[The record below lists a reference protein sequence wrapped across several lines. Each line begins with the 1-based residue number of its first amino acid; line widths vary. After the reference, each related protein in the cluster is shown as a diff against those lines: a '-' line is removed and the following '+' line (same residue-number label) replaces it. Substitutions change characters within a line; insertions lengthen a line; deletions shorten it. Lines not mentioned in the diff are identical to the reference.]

1 MRKATG
7 NSPEKGKRR
16 IRKMNS
22 KIPEDLIERAYQ
34 GKSTKEDGLLLLEIP
49 PFELFRFAD
58 ELRSLTAGDTV
69 TYVVNRNINF
79 TSRCVGTCGFCA
91 FRTNTGRVLSLE
103 EIMGKVREAAQ
114 ASATEVCIQ
123 GGLLPDVGLDFY
135 LGIVEAIK
143 AEFPEMHI
151 HSFSPMEVY
160 HAARISGVTVKEALF
175 RLKKS
180 GLDTMPGTAAEILS
194 DRVRKIICPSKLKT
208 AEWVG
213 VVRQAHATGIPTTAT
228 MMYGHI
234 ETLEERIDHMLII
247 REIQKETGGITE
259 FVPLPFMPYNNPV
272 GEKMIKEGRY
282 ATPGL
287 EDLKNYA
294 ISRILLHGHVNNIQA
309 SWVKL
314 GKKLA
319 QFALHCGANDLGG
332 TLMEESISRSAGASN
347 GEEISVEELEWMIY
361 GAGRVPKE
369 RTTLYGRVN
378 ELVSGNPRRSGCRV
392 SE

>member
-1 MRKATG
+1 
-7 NSPEKGKRR
+7 
-16 IRKMNS
+16 MNS

-34 GKSTKEDGLLLLEIP
+34 GKSTKEDALQLLEIP
-49 PFELFRFAD
+49 PLELFRFAD
-58 ELRSLTAGDTV
+58 ELRELAVGDIV

-79 TSRCVGTCGFCA
+79 ASRCVGTCGFCA
-91 FRTNTGRVLSLE
+91 FKDKNGYVLSLE
-103 EIMGKVREAAQ
+103 EIMAKVREAKQ
-114 ASATEVCIQ
+114 AKATEVCIQ
-123 GGLLPDVGLDFY
+123 GGLLPEVGLDFY

-160 HAARISGVTVKEALF
+160 HAARISGITVKEALF
-175 RLKKS
+175 RLRKS

-194 DRVRKIICPSKLKT
+194 DRVREIICPLKLKT
-208 AEWVG
+208 GEWVD
-213 VVRQAHATGIPTTAT
+213 VVRQAHAAGIPTTAT

-234 ETLEERIDHMLII
+234 ETPEERIEHMLII

-272 GEKMIKEGRY
+272 GEKLIKEGRY

-287 EDLKNYA
+287 EDLKTYA
-294 ISRILLHGHVNNIQA
+294 ISRILLNGHVNNIQA

-319 QFALHCGANDLGG
+319 QFALYCGANDLGG
-332 TLMEESISRSAGASN
+332 TLMEESISKSAGASN
-347 GEEISVEELEWMIY
+347 GERISVEELEWMIH
-361 GAGRVPKE
+361 GAGRIPKE
-369 RTTLYGRVN
+369 RTTLYRGVR
-378 ELVSGNPRRSGCRV
+378 EMASGNSRKVLGFGI

>member
-1 MRKATG
+1 
-7 NSPEKGKRR
+7 
-16 IRKMNS
+16 MNS

-34 GKSTKEDGLLLLEIP
+34 GKSTKEDALQLLEIP
-49 PFELFRFAD
+49 PLELFRFAD
-58 ELRSLTAGDTV
+58 ELRELAVGDIV

-79 TSRCVGTCGFCA
+79 ASRCVGTCGFCA
-91 FRTNTGRVLSLE
+91 FKDKNGYVLSLE
-103 EIMGKVREAAQ
+103 EIMAKVREAKQ
-114 ASATEVCIQ
+114 AKATEVCIQ
-123 GGLLPDVGLDFY
+123 GGLLPEVGLDFY

-160 HAARISGVTVKEALF
+160 HAARISGITVKEALF
-175 RLKKS
+175 RLRKS

-194 DRVRKIICPSKLKT
+194 DRVREIICPLKLKT
-208 AEWVG
+208 GEWVD
-213 VVRQAHATGIPTTAT
+213 VVRKAHAAGIPTTAT

-234 ETLEERIDHMLII
+234 ETPEERIEHMLII

-272 GEKMIKEGRY
+272 GEKLIKEGRY

-287 EDLKNYA
+287 EDLKTYA
-294 ISRILLHGHVNNIQA
+294 ISRILLNGYVNNIQA

-319 QFALHCGANDLGG
+319 QFALYCGANDLGG
-332 TLMEESISRSAGASN
+332 TLMEESISKSAGASN
-347 GEEISVEELEWMIY
+347 GERISVEELEWMIH
-361 GAGRVPKE
+361 GAGRIPKE
-369 RTTLYGRVN
+369 RTTLYRGVR
-378 ELVSGNPRRSGCRV
+378 EMASGNSRKVLGFGI

>member
-1 MRKATG
+1 
-7 NSPEKGKRR
+7 
-16 IRKMNS
+16 MNS

-34 GKSTKEDGLLLLEIP
+34 GKSTKEDALQLLEIP
-49 PFELFRFAD
+49 PLELFRFAD
-58 ELRSLTAGDTV
+58 ELRDLAVGDIV

-79 TSRCVGTCGFCA
+79 ASRCVGTCGFCA
-91 FRTNTGRVLSLE
+91 FKDKNGYVLSLE
-103 EIMGKVREAAQ
+103 EIMAKVREAKQ
-114 ASATEVCIQ
+114 AKATEVCIQ
-123 GGLLPDVGLDFY
+123 GGLLPEVGLDFY

-160 HAARISGVTVKEALF
+160 HAARISGITVKEALF
-175 RLKKS
+175 RLRKS

-194 DRVRKIICPSKLKT
+194 DRVREIICPLKLKT
-208 AEWVG
+208 GEWVD
-213 VVRQAHATGIPTTAT
+213 VVRQAHAAGIPTTAT

-234 ETLEERIDHMLII
+234 ETPEERIEHMLII

-272 GEKMIKEGRY
+272 GEKLIKEGRY

-287 EDLKNYA
+287 EDLKTYA
-294 ISRILLHGHVNNIQA
+294 ISRILLNGHVNNIQA

-319 QFALHCGANDLGG
+319 QFALYCGANDLGG
-332 TLMEESISRSAGASN
+332 TLMEESISKSAGASN
-347 GEEISVEELEWMIY
+347 GERISVEELEWMIH
-361 GAGRVPKE
+361 GAGRIPKE
-369 RTTLYGRVN
+369 RTTLYRGVR
-378 ELVSGNPRRSGCRV
+378 EMASGNSRKVPGFGI

>member
-1 MRKATG
+1 
-7 NSPEKGKRR
+7 
-16 IRKMNS
+16 MNS
-22 KIPEDLIERAYQ
+22 KIPEELIERAYQ
-34 GKSTKEDGLLLLEIP
+34 GKSTKEDALLLLEVP
-49 PFELFRFAD
+49 PFDLFRFAD
-58 ELRSLTAGDTV
+58 ELRDHAVGDTV

-91 FRTNTGRVLSLE
+91 FRTNTGKVLSIE
-103 EIMGKVREAAQ
+103 EIMAKVREAKKAK
-114 ASATEVCIQ
+114 ATEVCIQ

-135 LGIVEAIK
+135 LGIAEAIK

-151 HSFSPMEVY
+151 HSFSPMEVF
-160 HAARISGVTVKEALF
+160 HAAHISGITIKEALF

-194 DRVRKIICPSKLKT
+194 DRVRKIICPLKLKT
-208 AEWVG
+208 AEWVE
-213 VVRQAHATGIPTTAT
+213 VVRQAHAAGIPTTAT
-228 MMYGHI
+228 MMYGHV
-234 ETLEERIDHMLII
+234 ETPEERIDHMLII

-287 EDLKNYA
+287 EDLKIYA
-294 ISRILLHGHVNNIQA
+294 ISRILFHGYVENIQT

-332 TLMEESISRSAGASN
+332 TLMEESISRSAGASH
-347 GEEISVEELEWMIY
+347 GESISVEELEWIIH
-361 GAGRVPKE
+361 GAGRIPKE
-369 RTTLYGRVN
+369 RTTLY
-378 ELVSGNPRRSGCRV
+378 SGVRGLASGSMRKMPGFGI
-392 SE
+392 SD

>member
-1 MRKATG
+1 
-7 NSPEKGKRR
+7 
-16 IRKMNS
+16 MNG

-34 GKSTKEDGLLLLEIP
+34 GKSTKEDGLLLLEVP

-58 ELRSLTAGDTV
+58 ELRDLAVGDTV

-79 TSRCVGTCGFCA
+79 TSRCIGTCGFCA
-91 FRTNTGRVLSLE
+91 FRTNTGKVLSIE
-103 EIMGKVREAAQ
+103 EIMEKVRAAKQ
-114 ASATEVCIQ
+114 AKATEVCIQ

-135 LGIVEAIK
+135 QGIAEAIK

-160 HAARISGVTVKEALF
+160 HAAHVSGISVKEALF

-194 DRVRKIICPSKLKT
+194 DRVREIICPLKLKT
-208 AEWVG
+208 SEWVE

-228 MMYGHI
+228 MMYGHV
-234 ETLEERIDHMLII
+234 ETPEERIDHMLII

-272 GEKMIKEGRY
+272 GEKMIREGRY

-287 EDLKNYA
+287 EDLKVYA
-294 ISRILLHGHVNNIQA
+294 VSRILLHGHVDNIQS

-332 TLMEESISRSAGASN
+332 TLMEESISRSAGASH
-347 GEEISVEELEWMIY
+347 GEMISVEELEWMIH
-361 GAGRVPKE
+361 GAGRIPKE
-369 RTTLYGRVN
+369 RTTLYNGVN
-378 ELVSGNPRRSGCRV
+378 KLASGSSRKRAGFGISN
-392 SE
+392 

>member
-1 MRKATG
+1 
-7 NSPEKGKRR
+7 
-16 IRKMNS
+16 MNS

-34 GKSTKEDGLLLLEIP
+34 GKSTKEDALLLLDVP

-58 ELRSLTAGDTV
+58 ELRDLAVGDTV

-91 FRTNTGRVLSLE
+91 FRTNNGKVLSIE
-103 EIMGKVREAAQ
+103 EIMGKVREAEKAN
-114 ASATEVCIQ
+114 ATEVCIQ

-135 LGIVEAIK
+135 QGIAEAIK

-160 HAARISGVTVKEALF
+160 HASRISGITVKEALR
-175 RLKKS
+175 RLKRS

-194 DRVRKIICPSKLKT
+194 DRVRKIICPSKIRT
-208 AEWVG
+208 AEWVE
-213 VVRQAHATGIPTTAT
+213 VVRQAHAAGIPTTAT
-228 MMYGHI
+228 MMYGHV
-234 ETLEERIDHMLII
+234 ETPEERIDHMLII

-272 GEKMIKEGRY
+272 GEKMIREGRY

-287 EDLKNYA
+287 EDLKIYA
-294 ISRILLHGHVNNIQA
+294 VSRILLHGHVDNIQA

-319 QFALHCGANDLGG
+319 QFSLHCGANDLGG
-332 TLMEESISRSAGASN
+332 TLMEESISRSAGACH
-347 GEEISVEELEWMIY
+347 GEMITVDELEWMIH
-361 GAGRVPKE
+361 GAGRIPKE
-369 RTTLYGRVN
+369 RTTLYKGAHELASRSHGRTA
-378 ELVSGNPRRSGCRV
+378 GCGAF
-392 SE
+392 E

>member
-1 MRKATG
+1 
-7 NSPEKGKRR
+7 
-16 IRKMNS
+16 MNS

-34 GKSTKEDGLLLLEIP
+34 GKSTKEDALQLLEIP
-49 PFELFRFAD
+49 PLELFKFAD
-58 ELRSLTAGDTV
+58 ELRDLAVGDTV
-69 TYVVNRNINF
+69 TYIVNRNINF
-79 TSRCVGTCGFCA
+79 ASRCVGTCGFCA
-91 FRTNTGRVLSLE
+91 FKDKNGYVLSLE
-103 EIMGKVREAAQ
+103 EIMAKVIEAKQ
-114 ASATEVCIQ
+114 ANATEVCIQ
-123 GGLLPDVGLDFY
+123 GGLLPEVGLDFY

-160 HAARISGVTVKEALF
+160 HAALISGITVKEALF
-175 RLKKS
+175 RLRKS

-194 DRVRKIICPSKLKT
+194 DRVREIICPSKLKT
-208 AEWVG
+208 WEWVD
-213 VVRQAHATGIPTTAT
+213 VVRQAHAAGIPTTAT

-234 ETLEERIDHMLII
+234 ETPEERIEHMLII

-272 GEKMIKEGRY
+272 GEKLIKEGRY

-287 EDLKNYA
+287 EDLKTYA
-294 ISRILLHGHVNNIQA
+294 ISRILLNGHVNNIQA

-319 QFALHCGANDLGG
+319 QFALYCGANDLGG
-332 TLMEESISRSAGASN
+332 TLMEESISKSAGASN
-347 GEEISVEELEWMIY
+347 GERISVEELEWMIH
-361 GAGRVPKE
+361 GAGRIPKE
-369 RTTLYGRVN
+369 RTTLYRGVR
-378 ELVSGNPRRSGCRV
+378 EMASGNSRKVPGFGI

>member
-1 MRKATG
+1 
-7 NSPEKGKRR
+7 
-16 IRKMNS
+16 MNS
-22 KIPEDLIERAYQ
+22 KIPEDLLERAYQ
-34 GKSTKEDGLLLLEIP
+34 GKSTKEDGLLLLEVP

-58 ELRSLTAGDTV
+58 ELRSLAAGDTV
-69 TYVVNRNINF
+69 TYIVNRNINF

-91 FRTNTGRVLSLE
+91 FRTNTGKILSIE
-103 EIMGKVREAAQ
+103 EIMAKVREAKQ
-114 ASATEVCIQ
+114 ANATEVCIQ
-123 GGLLPDVGLDFY
+123 GGLLPEVGLDFY

-160 HAARISGVTVKEALF
+160 HASRISEMPVKEALL
-175 RLKKS
+175 RLKRS

-194 DRVRKIICPSKLKT
+194 DRVREIICPLKLKT
-208 AEWVG
+208 GEWVK
-213 VVRQAHATGIPTTAT
+213 VVRQAHAAGIPTTAT

-234 ETLEERIDHMLII
+234 ETLEERIEHMLII

-287 EDLKNYA
+287 EDLKTYA

-332 TLMEESISRSAGASN
+332 TLMEESISRSAGACH
-347 GEEISVEELEWMIY
+347 GEMITVEELEWMIH
-361 GAGRVPKE
+361 GAGRIPQE
-369 RTTLYGRVN
+369 RTTLYRRVRD
-378 ELVSGNPRRSGCRV
+378 LASGSQKMPGCGV

>member
-1 MRKATG
+1 MK
-7 NSPEKGKRR
+7 
-16 IRKMNS
+16 S

-34 GKSTKEDGLLLLEIP
+34 GKSTKEDALQLLEIP
-49 PFELFRFAD
+49 PLELFRFAD
-58 ELRSLTAGDTV
+58 ELRDLAVGDTV

-79 TSRCVGTCGFCA
+79 ASRCVGTCGFCA
-91 FRTNTGRVLSLE
+91 FKDKNGYVLSLE
-103 EIMGKVREAAQ
+103 EIMAKVREAKQ
-114 ASATEVCIQ
+114 AKATEVCIQ
-123 GGLLPDVGLDFY
+123 GGLLPEVGLDFY

-160 HAARISGVTVKEALF
+160 HAARISGITVKEALF

-194 DRVRKIICPSKLKT
+194 DRVREIICPLKLKT
-208 AEWVG
+208 GEWVD
-213 VVRQAHATGIPTTAT
+213 VVRQAHAAGIPTTAT

-234 ETLEERIDHMLII
+234 ETPEERIEHMLII

-272 GEKMIKEGRY
+272 GEKLIKEGRY

-287 EDLKNYA
+287 EDLKTYA
-294 ISRILLHGHVNNIQA
+294 ISRILLNGHVNNIQA

-319 QFALHCGANDLGG
+319 QFALYCGANDLGG
-332 TLMEESISRSAGASN
+332 TLMEESISKSAGASN
-347 GEEISVEELEWMIY
+347 GERISVEELEWMIH
-361 GAGRVPKE
+361 GAGRIPKE
-369 RTTLYGRVN
+369 RTTLYRGVR
-378 ELVSGNPRRSGCRV
+378 EMASGNSRKVPGFGI

>member
-1 MRKATG
+1 
-7 NSPEKGKRR
+7 
-16 IRKMNS
+16 MNS
-22 KIPEDLIERAYQ
+22 KIPDDLIERAHQ
-34 GKSTKEDGLLLLEIP
+34 GKSTKEDALLLLGVP

-58 ELRSLTAGDTV
+58 ELRDLAAGDTV

-91 FRTNTGRVLSLE
+91 FRDNKGYLLSLE
-103 EIMGKVREAAQ
+103 EIMEKVREAEQ
-114 ASATEVCIQ
+114 AKATEVCIQ

-135 LGIVEAIK
+135 LGIAEAIK

-151 HSFSPMEVY
+151 HAFSPMEVY
-160 HAARISGVTVKEALF
+160 HASHISGLKVSEALA
-175 RLKKS
+175 RLKRS

-194 DRVRKIICPSKLKT
+194 DRVREIICPSKLST
-208 AEWVG
+208 SEWVD
-213 VVRQAHATGIPTTAT
+213 VVRQAHAAGIPTTAT
-228 MMYGHI
+228 MMYGHV
-234 ETLEERIDHMLII
+234 ETPEERIEHMLII

-272 GEKMIKEGRY
+272 GEKMISEGRY

-287 EDLKNYA
+287 DDLKIYA
-294 ISRILLHGHVNNIQA
+294 ISRILLHGHIDNIQA

-332 TLMEESISRSAGASN
+332 TLMEESISRLAGASN
-347 GEEISVEELEWMIY
+347 GESISVEELEWMIH

-369 RTTLYGRVN
+369 RTTLYRGAHELASRNPGRIA
-378 ELVSGNPRRSGCRV
+378 RCRV

>member
-1 MRKATG
+1 
-7 NSPEKGKRR
+7 
-16 IRKMNS
+16 MNNR
-22 KIPEDLIERAYQ
+22 IPEDLIERAYQ
-34 GKSTKEDGLLLLEIP
+34 GKSTKEDGLLLLEVP

-79 TSRCVGTCGFCA
+79 TSQCVGTCGFCS
-91 FRTNTGRVLSLE
+91 FRTNKGKVLSLE

-114 ASATEVCIQ
+114 ANATEVCIQ

-160 HAARISGVTVKEALF
+160 HAARISEIPVKEALF

-180 GLDTMPGTAAEILS
+180 GLDSMPGTAAEILS
-194 DRVRKIICPSKLKT
+194 DRVRNIICPSKLKT
-208 AEWVG
+208 AEWVE
-213 VVRQAHATGIPTTAT
+213 VVRQAHAAGIPTTAT

-234 ETLEERIDHMLII
+234 ETLEERINHMLII

-259 FVPLPFMPYNNPV
+259 FVPLPFMPSNNPV
-272 GEKMIKEGRY
+272 GKKMIKEGQY
-282 ATPGL
+282 ATTGL

-294 ISRILLHGHVNNIQA
+294 ISRILLHGHIDNIQA

-347 GEEISVEELEWMIY
+347 GEEISVEELKWMIH
-361 GAGRVPKE
+361 GAGRIPEE
-369 RTTLYGRVN
+369 RTTLYGRVSG
-378 ELVSGNPRRSGCRV
+378 LVLGNQKRSWCGV
-392 SE
+392 TE

>member
-1 MRKATG
+1 MN
-7 NSPEKGKRR
+7 NS
-16 IRKMNS
+16 
-22 KIPEDLIERAYQ
+22 IPEDLIERAYQ
-34 GKSTKEDGLLLLEIP
+34 GKSTKEDGLLLLEVP
-49 PFELFRFAD
+49 PLELFRFAD
-58 ELRSLTAGDTV
+58 ELRSLAAGDTV

-114 ASATEVCIQ
+114 ANATEVCIQ

-135 LGIVEAIK
+135 LGIAEAIK

-194 DRVRKIICPSKLKT
+194 DRVRKIICPLKLKT
-208 AEWVG
+208 AEWVE
-213 VVRQAHATGIPTTAT
+213 VVRQAHTTGIPTTAT

-234 ETLEERIDHMLII
+234 ETLEERIEHMLII

-282 ATPGL
+282 ATSGL

-294 ISRILLHGHVNNIQA
+294 ISRILLHKHVDNIQA

-319 QFALHCGANDLGG
+319 QFALYCGANDLGG

-347 GEEISVEELEWMIY
+347 GEAISVEELEWMIY
-361 GAGRVPKE
+361 GAGRVPEE

-378 ELVSGNPRRSGCRV
+378 ELFSGNPKISGCRV
-392 SE
+392 FE

>member
-1 MRKATG
+1 
-7 NSPEKGKRR
+7 
-16 IRKMNS
+16 MNS

-34 GKSTKEDGLLLLEIP
+34 GKSTKEDGLLLLEVP

-58 ELRSLTAGDTV
+58 ELRSLTAGDMV

-79 TSRCVGTCGFCA
+79 TSQCVGTCGFCA
-91 FRTNTGRVLSLE
+91 FRTNNGKVLTLE

-114 ASATEVCIQ
+114 ANATEVCIQ
-123 GGLLPDVGLDFY
+123 GGLLPDAGIDFY

-160 HAARISGVTVKEALF
+160 HASRISGIPVKEALL

-194 DRVRKIICPSKLKT
+194 DRVREIICPSKIKT
-208 AEWVG
+208 SEWIE
-213 VVRQAHATGIPTTAT
+213 VVTQAHAAGIPTTAT
-228 MMYGHI
+228 MMYGHV
-234 ETLEERIDHMLII
+234 ETLEERIEHILII

-272 GEKMIKEGRY
+272 GEKLMREGRY

-294 ISRILLHGHVNNIQA
+294 VSRILLHGYVDNIQA

-314 GKKLA
+314 GKKLT
-319 QFALHCGANDLGG
+319 QFALHCGVNDLGG

-347 GEEISVEELEWMIY
+347 GEALSVEELEWMIY

-378 ELVSGNPRRSGCRV
+378 ELVSGNPRRSGFRV

>member
-1 MRKATG
+1 
-7 NSPEKGKRR
+7 
-16 IRKMNS
+16 MNS

-34 GKSTKEDGLLLLEIP
+34 GKSTKEDALQLLEIP
-49 PFELFRFAD
+49 PLELFKFAD
-58 ELRSLTAGDTV
+58 ELRDLAVGDTV
-69 TYVVNRNINF
+69 TYIVNRNINF
-79 TSRCVGTCGFCA
+79 ASRCVGTCGFCA
-91 FRTNTGRVLSLE
+91 FKDKNGYVLSLE
-103 EIMGKVREAAQ
+103 EIMAKVIEAKQ
-114 ASATEVCIQ
+114 ANATEVCIQ
-123 GGLLPDVGLDFY
+123 GGLLPEVGLDFY

-160 HAARISGVTVKEALF
+160 HAALISGITVKEALF
-175 RLKKS
+175 RLRKS

-194 DRVRKIICPSKLKT
+194 DRVREIICPSKLKT
-208 AEWVG
+208 WEWVD
-213 VVRQAHATGIPTTAT
+213 VVRQAHAAGIPTTAT

-234 ETLEERIDHMLII
+234 ETPEERIEHMLII

-272 GEKMIKEGRY
+272 VEKLIKEGRY

-287 EDLKNYA
+287 EDLKTYA
-294 ISRILLHGHVNNIQA
+294 ISRILLNGHVNNIQA

-319 QFALHCGANDLGG
+319 QFALYCGANDLGG
-332 TLMEESISRSAGASN
+332 TLMEESISKSAGASN
-347 GEEISVEELEWMIY
+347 GERISVEELEWMIH
-361 GAGRVPKE
+361 GAGRIPKE
-369 RTTLYGRVN
+369 RTTLYRGVR
-378 ELVSGNPRRSGCRV
+378 EMASGNSRKVPGFGI

>member
-1 MRKATG
+1 
-7 NSPEKGKRR
+7 
-16 IRKMNS
+16 MNS

-34 GKSTKEDGLLLLEIP
+34 GKSTKEDALQLLEIP
-49 PFELFRFAD
+49 PLELFRFAD
-58 ELRSLTAGDTV
+58 ELRDLAVGDIV

-79 TSRCVGTCGFCA
+79 ASRCVGTCGFCA
-91 FRTNTGRVLSLE
+91 FKDKNGYVLSLE
-103 EIMGKVREAAQ
+103 EIMVKVREAKQ
-114 ASATEVCIQ
+114 AKATEVCIQ
-123 GGLLPDVGLDFY
+123 GGLLPNVGLDFY

-160 HAARISGVTVKEALF
+160 HAAHISGITVKEALF
-175 RLKKS
+175 RLRKS

-194 DRVRKIICPSKLKT
+194 DRVREIICPLKLKT
-208 AEWVG
+208 GEWVD
-213 VVRQAHATGIPTTAT
+213 VVRQAHAAGIPTTAT

-234 ETLEERIDHMLII
+234 ETHEEMIEHMLII
-247 REIQKETGGITE
+247 REIQKETGRITE

-272 GEKMIKEGRY
+272 GEKLIKEGRY

-287 EDLKNYA
+287 EDLKTYA
-294 ISRILLHGHVNNIQA
+294 ISRILLNGHVNNIQA

-319 QFALHCGANDLGG
+319 QFALYCGANDLGG
-332 TLMEESISRSAGASN
+332 TLMEESISKSAGASN
-347 GEEISVEELEWMIY
+347 GERISIEELEWMIH
-361 GAGRVPKE
+361 GAGRIPKE
-369 RTTLYGRVN
+369 RTTLYRGVREMASGN
-378 ELVSGNPRRSGCRV
+378 SRKVSGFGI

>member
-1 MRKATG
+1 
-7 NSPEKGKRR
+7 
-16 IRKMNS
+16 MNP
-22 KIPEDLIERAYQ
+22 KIPEDLKERAYQ
-34 GKSTKEDGLLLLEIP
+34 GKSTKEDGLFLLEVP
-49 PFELFRFAD
+49 SFELFSFAD
-58 ELRSLTAGDTV
+58 ELRSSTAGDTV

-79 TSRCVGTCGFCA
+79 TSRCIGTCGFCA
-91 FRTNTGRVLSLE
+91 FKDRNGYILSLE
-103 EIMGKVREAAQ
+103 EILAKVREAEKAK
-114 ASATEVCIQ
+114 ATEVCIQ

-135 LGIVEAIK
+135 QEIIEAIK
-143 AEFPEMHI
+143 TEFPEMHT

-160 HAARISGVTVKEALF
+160 HAACISGVTVKEALF
-175 RLKKS
+175 KLKKS

-194 DRVRKIICPSKLKT
+194 DRVREIICPAKLKT
-208 AEWVG
+208 AEWVE
-213 VVRQAHATGIPTTAT
+213 VVKQAHAAGIPTTAT

-234 ETLEERIDHMLII
+234 ETFEERIEHILTI
-247 REIQKETGGITE
+247 RGIQKQTGGITE

-272 GEKMIKEGRY
+272 GEKLIKEGRY

-287 EDLKNYA
+287 EDLKNYS
-294 ISRILLHGHVNNIQA
+294 ISRILLNKHVNNIQV

-319 QFALHCGANDLGG
+319 QVALQCGANDFGG

-347 GEEISVEELEWMIY
+347 GEQISVEELEWIIY

-369 RTTLYGRVN
+369 RTTLYKGVFREIQGRI
-378 ELVSGNPRRSGCRV
+378 SGFSGKKLGLGL

>member
-1 MRKATG
+1 
-7 NSPEKGKRR
+7 
-16 IRKMNS
+16 MNS

-34 GKSTKEDGLLLLEIP
+34 GKSTKEDGLLLLEVP

-58 ELRSLTAGDTV
+58 ELRYQTAGDTV

-79 TSRCVGTCGFCA
+79 TSRCVGTCRFCA
-91 FRTNTGRVLSLE
+91 FRTNNGHVLSLD
-103 EIMGKVREAAQ
+103 EIMAKVKEAAQ
-114 ASATEVCIQ
+114 ANATEVCIQ
-123 GGLLPDVGLDFY
+123 GGLLPDTGLDFY

-160 HAARISGVTVKEALF
+160 HASRISGIPVKEALMK
-175 RLKKS
+175 LKSS

-194 DRVRKIICPSKLKT
+194 DRVREIICPLKLKT
-208 AEWVG
+208 SEWIN
-213 VVRQAHATGIPTTAT
+213 VVSQAHATGIPTTAT

-234 ETLEERIDHMLII
+234 ETLEERIDHILII

-259 FVPLPFMPYNNPV
+259 FVPLPFMPYNNPL

-287 EDLKNYA
+287 EDLKTYA
-294 ISRILLHGHVNNIQA
+294 VSRILLHGHVSNIQA

-369 RTTLYGRVN
+369 RTTLYGKVN
-378 ELVSGNPRRSGCRV
+378 ELISGNPKRPGCRV

>member
-1 MRKATG
+1 
-7 NSPEKGKRR
+7 
-16 IRKMNS
+16 MNR

-34 GKSTKEDGLLLLEIP
+34 GKSTKEDALLLLEVP
-49 PFELFRFAD
+49 PLELFRFAD
-58 ELRSLTAGDTV
+58 ELRDLAVGDTV

-91 FRTNTGRVLSLE
+91 FRTNTGKVLSIE
-103 EIMGKVREAAQ
+103 EIMEKVREAKKAK
-114 ASATEVCIQ
+114 ATEVCIQ

-135 LGIVEAIK
+135 QGIVEAIK

-160 HAARISGVTVKEALF
+160 HAAHVSGITVKEALF

-194 DRVRKIICPSKLKT
+194 DRVREIICPSKLKT
-208 AEWVG
+208 SEWID
-213 VVRQAHATGIPTTAT
+213 VVRQAHTTGIPTTAT
-228 MMYGHI
+228 MMYGHV
-234 ETLEERIDHMLII
+234 ETPEERIDHMLII
-247 REIQKETGGITE
+247 KEIQKETGGITE

-272 GEKMIKEGRY
+272 GEKMIREGRY

-287 EDLKNYA
+287 EDLKIYA
-294 ISRILLHGHVNNIQA
+294 ISRILLHGYVDNIQS

-332 TLMEESISRSAGASN
+332 TLMEESISRSAGASH
-347 GEEISVEELEWMIY
+347 GEMISVEELEWIIH
-361 GAGRVPKE
+361 GAGRIPKE
-369 RTTLYGRVN
+369 RDTLYSRISK
-378 ELVSGNPRRSGCRV
+378 LTSGNSRKRTGFGISN
-392 SE
+392 

>member
-1 MRKATG
+1 
-7 NSPEKGKRR
+7 
-16 IRKMNS
+16 MNR

-34 GKSTKEDGLLLLEIP
+34 GKSTKEDALLLLEVP
-49 PFELFRFAD
+49 PLELFRFAD
-58 ELRSLTAGDTV
+58 ELRDLAVGDTV

-91 FRTNTGRVLSLE
+91 FRTNTGKVLSIE
-103 EIMGKVREAAQ
+103 EIMEKVREAKQ
-114 ASATEVCIQ
+114 AKATEVCIQ

-135 LGIVEAIK
+135 QGIAEAIK

-160 HAARISGVTVKEALF
+160 HAAHVSGITVKEALF

-194 DRVRKIICPSKLKT
+194 DRVREIICPSKLKT
-208 AEWVG
+208 SEWID
-213 VVRQAHATGIPTTAT
+213 VVRQAHTTGIPTTAT
-228 MMYGHI
+228 MMYGHV
-234 ETLEERIDHMLII
+234 ETPEERIDHMLII
-247 REIQKETGGITE
+247 KEIQKETGGITE

-272 GEKMIKEGRY
+272 GEKMIREGRY

-287 EDLKNYA
+287 EDLKIYA
-294 ISRILLHGHVNNIQA
+294 ISRILLHGYVDNIQS

-332 TLMEESISRSAGASN
+332 TLMEESISRSAGASH
-347 GEEISVEELEWMIY
+347 GEMISVEELEWIIH
-361 GAGRVPKE
+361 GAGRIPKE
-369 RTTLYGRVN
+369 RDTLYSRISK
-378 ELVSGNPRRSGCRV
+378 LTSGNSRKRTGFGISN
-392 SE
+392 

>member
-1 MRKATG
+1 
-7 NSPEKGKRR
+7 
-16 IRKMNS
+16 MNS

-34 GKSTKEDGLLLLEIP
+34 GKSTKEDALLLLEVP
-49 PFELFRFAD
+49 PLELFRFAD
-58 ELRSLTAGDTV
+58 ELRDLAVGDTV

-91 FRTNTGRVLSLE
+91 FRTNTGKVLSIE
-103 EIMGKVREAAQ
+103 EIMEKVREAKQ
-114 ASATEVCIQ
+114 AKATEVCIQ

-135 LGIVEAIK
+135 QGIVEAIK

-160 HAARISGVTVKEALF
+160 HAAHVSGITVKEALF

-194 DRVRKIICPSKLKT
+194 DRVREIICPSKLKT
-208 AEWVG
+208 SEWID
-213 VVRQAHATGIPTTAT
+213 VVRQAHTTGIPTTAT
-228 MMYGHI
+228 MMYGHV
-234 ETLEERIDHMLII
+234 ETPEERIDHMLII
-247 REIQKETGGITE
+247 KEIQKETGGITE

-272 GEKMIKEGRY
+272 GEKMIREGRY

-287 EDLKNYA
+287 EDLKIYA
-294 ISRILLHGHVNNIQA
+294 ISRILLHGYVDNIQS

-332 TLMEESISRSAGASN
+332 TLMEESISRSAGASH
-347 GEEISVEELEWMIY
+347 GEMISVEELEWIIH
-361 GAGRVPKE
+361 GAGRIPKE
-369 RTTLYGRVN
+369 RDTLYSRISK
-378 ELVSGNPRRSGCRV
+378 LTSGNSRKRTGFGISN
-392 SE
+392 

>member
-1 MRKATG
+1 
-7 NSPEKGKRR
+7 
-16 IRKMNS
+16 MNNR
-22 KIPEDLIERAYQ
+22 IPEDLIERTYQ
-34 GKSTKEDGLLLLEIP
+34 GKSTKEDGLLLLEVP
-49 PFELFRFAD
+49 PFELLRFAD
-58 ELRSLTAGDTV
+58 ELRSLAAGDTV

-91 FRTNTGRVLSLE
+91 FRTNDGKVLSIE
-103 EIMGKVREAAQ
+103 EIMEKVREAQKAK
-114 ASATEVCIQ
+114 ATEVCIQ

-135 LGIVEAIK
+135 QEIAEAIK

-151 HSFSPMEVY
+151 HAFSPMEVY
-160 HAARISGVTVKEALF
+160 HASRISGIKVSEALS
-175 RLKKS
+175 RLKRS

-208 AEWVG
+208 EEWVE
-213 VVRQAHATGIPTTAT
+213 VVTQAHATGIPTTAT
-228 MMYGHI
+228 MMYGHV
-234 ETLEERIDHMLII
+234 ETPEERIEHILTI

-272 GEKMIKEGRY
+272 GEKMIREGRY

-287 EDLKNYA
+287 NDLKIYA
-294 ISRILLHGHVNNIQA
+294 ISRILLYGHIDNIQA

-314 GKKLA
+314 GKKLS

-332 TLMEESISRSAGASN
+332 TLMEESISRLAGAPN
-347 GEEISVEELEWMIY
+347 GESISVEELEWMIY

-369 RTTLYGRVN
+369 RTTLYKGVHELASRNPGRIT
-378 ELVSGNPRRSGCRV
+378 GCGA